1 MYKLYD
7 SVCYSYGEPL
17 VPFTLIGNFTTLVEI
32 IEIINKNKDIRY
44 FVFDNNNNNNEVK
57 I

>member
-1 MYKLYD
+1 MMYKLYD
-7 SVCYSYGEPL
+7 SICYSYGEPL

-44 FVFDNNNNNNEVK
+44 FVFDNNNNEVK